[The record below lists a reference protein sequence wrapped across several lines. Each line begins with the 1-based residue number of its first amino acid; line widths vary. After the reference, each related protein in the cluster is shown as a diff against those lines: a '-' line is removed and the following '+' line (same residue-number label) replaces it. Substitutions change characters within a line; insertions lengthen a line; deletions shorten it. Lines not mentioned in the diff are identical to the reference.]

1 MINRQSSGV
10 FVIAATPF
18 ADNGSLDLEST
29 DRLVD
34 FYLGCGVTGMTVLG
48 IMGEAPK
55 LSQDEATTF
64 ARRVLDRIAGR
75 VPVVVGVSAG
85 GLDPVRA
92 LSHEVMDKG
101 AAGVMVAPPAGL
113 GPEDR
118 VKGYFAQVCKALGP
132 DVPLCLQD
140 YPQANGVKISVETI
154 LDLTTEEPQSVMLKH
169 EDWPGLDKLSR
180 VRAGSG
186 KADVPRLS
194 ILTGN
199 SALFLSEEM
208 ARGAD
213 GAMTGFAYPEMMVE
227 VVNLA
232 RSDRDRAEDI
242 FDAYLPL
249 VRYEQQLGL
258 GLAIRK
264 ETLRRRGA
272 IASARVRAP
281 PTMTNSPASSC
292 GSKSASGNSGRESP
306 GPTRRRRSAELPAG
320 ISEDQK
326 RGRAGA

>member
-1 MINRQSSGV
+1 MPDLIHRRSSGV

-18 ADNGSLDLEST
+18 ADDGSLDLDST
-29 DRLVD
+29 ERLVD
-34 FYLGCGVTGMTVLG
+34 FYLDLGVTGLTLLG
-48 IMGEAPK
+48 VMGEAPK
-55 LSQDEATTF
+55 LSHDESTTF
-64 ARRVLDRIAGR
+64 AARVLDRAAGR

-85 GLDPVRA
+85 GLDPMRA
-92 LSHEVMDKG
+92 LAHEVMAAG

-118 VKGYFAQVCKALGP
+118 VKGYFAQVCEALGP

-140 YPQANGVKISVETI
+140 YPQANGVKISVETV
-154 LDLTTEEPQSVMLKH
+154 LELATELPQFVMFKH

-180 VRAGSG
+180 VRAGSWVG
-186 KADVPRLS
+186 DVPRLS

-199 SALFLSEEM
+199 SALFLPEEM
-208 ARGAD
+208 RRGAD
-213 GAMTGFAYPEMMVE
+213 GAMTGFAYPEMMVQ
-227 VVNLA
+227 VVEL
-232 RSDRDRAEDI
+232 SQKGEHERAEDI

-281 PTMTNSPASSC
+281 
-292 GSKSASGNSGRESP
+292 
-306 GPTRRRRSAELPAG
+306 GPSLTRTDHDELTRLVQRLA
-320 ISEDQK
+320 K
-326 RGRAGA
+326 RLGELGA